1 LRRLLPHYK
10 GGLAAFVLLVLPA
23 CSGAATAN
31 FVPGPNSSGGGS
43 SGSGSGGESGSSGGY
58 DATMPS
64 GSGGSGRDGSM
75 PDDSSTFVPGL
86 DGESDAMPSGDA
98 TADAGPPGVLCPQG
112 MMASRCAPGETC
124 CITTMA
130 CLLGS
135 TQTAT
140 CQASTCTGTP
150 VHCSSQADCKQDEI
164 CCGTE
169 TTTFGG
175 TSYQD
180 VSCSTTCTSAIGATR
195 VQFCDPS
202 DTCPAGTTCQT
213 STIVQGY
220 TVCR

>member
-1 LRRLLPHYK
+1 LRRLLPHCK
-10 GGLAAFVLLVLPA
+10 GGLAALVLLVLPA

-31 FVPGPNSSGGGS
+31 FVPGPGSSGAGSNGGGSGGG
-43 SGSGSGGESGSSGGY
+43 GSGSSGGY
-58 DATMPS
+58 DATVPS
-64 GSGGSGRDGSM
+64 GSSGSGTDGSM
-75 PDDSSTFVPGL
+75 SDDSSGFAPGL
-86 DGESDAMPSGDA
+86 DGESEATSGDA
-98 TADAGPPGVLCPQG
+98 AADAGPPGVLCPQG
-112 MMASRCAPGETC
+112 MTASRCAPGETC
-124 CITTMA
+124 CVTTMA
-130 CLLGS
+130 GLLGS

-140 CQASTCTGTP
+140 CEAPTCTGTP
-150 VHCSSQADCKQDEI
+150 VHCSSQADCKQNEI

-202 DTCPAGTTCQT
+202 DMCPSGTTCQT